1 MRTKHIISLAASF
14 VVVLSIIALNAELKK
29 KVHKKLVVKSATTD
43 SLKNGDLIFQTNIK
57 GQGKAIQLATK
68 SKYTHIG
75 IVFWVDDEWQVYE
88 ATQPVRMVSLKEFIE
103 EGDSQKY
110 VIKRHQ
116 KSDSILNSTNVA
128 MMKHYLN
135 EQLGKPYDPFF
146 NWDDEAIYC
155 SELVY
160 KCYDKIGVKI
170 GELKPLSSYDLTHP
184 IVKSILRQR
193 YGNQIPK
200 NEKMISPG
208 SMFDSPELIV
218 IKSN

>member
-1 MRTKHIISLAASF
+1 MRTKHIVSLAACF

-29 KVHKKLVVKSATTD
+29 KIDKKVALKSTDSD
-43 SLKNGDLIFQTNIK
+43 SLKNGDLIFQTNVK

-68 SKYTHIG
+68 SKYTHVG
-75 IVFWVDDEWQVYE
+75 IVFWVDNEWMVYE
-88 ATQPVRMVSLKEFIE
+88 ATQPVRMVALKDFIE
-103 EGDSQKY
+103 VGDSQKY

-116 KSDSILNSTNVA
+116 KADSLINSTNMA
-128 MMKHYLN
+128 LMKHYLN
-135 EQLGKPYDPFF
+135 EQIGKPYDPFF

-170 GELKPLSSYDLTHP
+170 GELKPLSSYDLSHP

-200 NEKMISPG
+200 DEKMISPG
-208 SMFDSPELIV
+208 AMFDAPELIKV
-218 IKSN
+218 KSN

>member
-1 MRTKHIISLAASF
+1 MRTKHIISLSACF

-29 KVHKKLVVKSATTD
+29 KIHKKVVAKTATAD
-43 SLKNGDLIFQTNIK
+43 SLKNGDLIFQTNVK
-57 GQGKAIQLATK
+57 GQGRAIQLATK

-75 IVFWVDDEWQVYE
+75 IVFWVNDEWMVYE
-88 ATQPVRMVSLKEFIE
+88 ATQPVRMISLKQFIE

-116 KSDSILNSTNVA
+116 KSDSILNTTNLA

-160 KCYDKIGVKI
+160 KCYDKIGVQI
-170 GELKPLSSYDLTHP
+170 GELKPLSSFDLTHP

-200 NEKMISPG
+200 DEKMISPG
-208 SMFDSPELIV
+208 SMFDAPELNKV
-218 IKSN
+218 KSN

>member
-1 MRTKHIISLAASF
+1 MRTKHIVSLSACF

-29 KVHKKLVVKSATTD
+29 KVNKKVVVKTASSD

-57 GQGKAIQLATK
+57 GQGRAIQLATK

-75 IVFWVDDEWQVYE
+75 IIIRVNDEWMVYE
-88 ATQPVRMVSLKEFIE
+88 ATQPVRMIPLQQFIE

-116 KSDSILNSTNVA
+116 QSDSILNSTNLAV
-128 MMKHYLN
+128 MKHYLN

-170 GELKPLSSYDLTHP
+170 GELKPLSSY
-184 IVKSILRQR
+184 
-193 YGNQIPK
+193 
-200 NEKMISPG
+200 
-208 SMFDSPELIV
+208 
-218 IKSN
+218 

>member
-1 MRTKHIISLAASF
+1 MRTKHIVSLSACF

-29 KVHKKLVVKSATTD
+29 KVNKKVVVKTASSD

-57 GQGKAIQLATK
+57 GQGRAIQLATK

-75 IVFWVDDEWQVYE
+75 IIIRVNDEWMVYE
-88 ATQPVRMVSLKEFIE
+88 ATQPVRMIPLQQFIE

-116 KSDSILNSTNVA
+116 QSDSILNSTNLAV
-128 MMKHYLN
+128 MKHYLN

-200 NEKMISPG
+200 DEKMISPG
-208 SMFDSPELIV
+208 SMFDAPELNKV
-218 IKSN
+218 KSN